1 MKLTDYYYDSIKIAG
16 GEIILTRGQS
26 HGYVGINES
35 YSELRDKLIER
46 YGYYLDTPYKEM
58 KYEYCELVNLIKSKP
73 IICENKVRVCN
84 VVDFV
89 KKTPI
94 LTGMGNITI
103 VFGNSEMLKEV
114 RVPEATIYR
123 SIVYRFFAITNA
135 DDDCCCISESTCK
148 TDIKEMEQDDTY
160 MKMLNSML

>member
-1 MKLTDYYYDSIKIAG
+1 MRLTDYYYDSIKIAG
-16 GEIILTRGQS
+16 GEIIFTRGQA

-46 YGYYLDTPYKEM
+46 YGYYLNTPYKEM
-58 KYEYCELVNLIKSKP
+58 KCEYCELVNLIKSRP
-73 IICENKVRVCN
+73 IICENRVRVCN

-94 LTGMGNITI
+94 LTGMGDITI

-123 SIVYRFFAITNA
+123 SGNRFFAITNA
-135 DDDCCCISESTCK
+135 DDDCCHVSEATCK
-148 TDIKEMEQDDTY
+148 TDTKEMEQDDVY
-160 MKMLNSML
+160 MRMLNSML